1 MRRKG
6 FPARSTNSTLSGG
19 DLVREGGTGVKRQAI
34 SKITQ
39 LNAAP
44 ATKIKNNAAGLTFI
58 YGRLSQTC
66 T

>member
-1 MRRKG
+1 
-6 FPARSTNSTLSGG
+6 
-19 DLVREGGTGVKRQAI
+19 VREGGTGVKRQAI

-39 LNAAP
+39 LNAAQ

-58 YGRLSQTC
+58 YGQLSQTC